1 VAPRII
7 NLNESIGAMQQMLR
21 RLIGEDIALTWA
33 PGEALWPTRIDP
45 AQVDQILANLCVN
58 ARDAIRDVGRIVIE
72 TGNATLDEEYC
83 RNRPGHRP
91 GDYVVIAVSD
101 NGDGMDA
108 ETRAHVF
115 EPFFTT
121 KEVGKGTGL
130 GLATVYGIVQQ
141 NNGFIHVYS
150 EPGEGT
156 TFRIYLPR
164 LATADAGGPVA
175 VVRGEAPRGA
185 GETVLVVE
193 DESMILEVAVEILEG
208 LGYKVLSTTAPA
220 EAVAIASEHKG
231 TIDLL
236 LTDVIMPGMN
246 GRDLAGRVR
255 ALRPGLRVL
264 YMSGYTANVIVTR
277 GLVDQGDAFVQKP
290 FSTDELAARVRALL
304 DAAG

>member
-1 VAPRII
+1 
-7 NLNESIGAMQQMLR
+7 
-21 RLIGEDIALTWA
+21 
-33 PGEALWPTRIDP
+33 
-45 AQVDQILANLCVN
+45 
-58 ARDAIRDVGRIVIE
+58 
-72 TGNATLDEEYC
+72 
-83 RNRPGHRP
+83 RP

-164 LATADAGGPVA
+164 LATTDAGGPVA
-175 VVRGEAPRGA
+175 VPNGEPPRGA

-208 LGYKVLSTTAPA
+208 LGYKVLSTT
-220 EAVAIASEHKG
+220 
-231 TIDLL
+231 T
-236 LTDVIMPGMN
+236 
-246 GRDLAGRVR
+246 
-255 ALRPGLRVL
+255 
-264 YMSGYTANVIVTR
+264 
-277 GLVDQGDAFVQKP
+277 
-290 FSTDELAARVRALL
+290 
-304 DAAG
+304 